1 MQKTTSVALGEH
13 FTGFINSQIE
23 TGRYKSTSEVMRAAL
38 RLLEDDETRKIQ
50 LRQAI
55 QDGIDSGRAD
65 PFDMHA
71 LLDDELKS
79 L

>member
-1 MQKTTSVALGEH
+1 MQKTTSVSLGEY
-13 FTGFINSQIE
+13 FTGFVASQIE

-38 RLLEDDETRKIQ
+38 RLLEDDETRKVQ

-55 QDGIDSGRAD
+55 QDGFESGRAD
-65 PFDMHA
+65 PFDMHL